1 MSTSLSR
8 SSLMRQISGRLATV
22 IWAGRRSFP
31 LLVLAFFLLCFAC
44 NRSRSAPT
52 QRSAGL
58 TPGTVSKASQT
69 AQVSTLPAKAQ
80 SSTVGPDGS
89 IRKADFEDLMEAP
102 FLKSVHATNMHDA
115 CKGALRTGIEISTK
129 VFGDLDGDGRDEAA
143 VTAFSC
149 VSGNGGPDLI
159 AVFAMNPEGVVRE
172 LKIEPRTRNQ
182 PFKGRNPTVGLR
194 GQMTVAIESGR
205 MIEKFPIFKETDGGC
220 CASGGIREF
229 IYRWDGAQFVLDDV
243 VDVAEQTGKP
253 TR

>member
-1 MSTSLSR
+1 
-8 SSLMRQISGRLATV
+8 
-22 IWAGRRSFP
+22 
-31 LLVLAFFLLCFAC
+31 
-44 NRSRSAPT
+44 
-52 QRSAGL
+52 
-58 TPGTVSKASQT
+58 
-69 AQVSTLPAKAQ
+69 
-80 SSTVGPDGS
+80 
-89 IRKADFEDLMEAP
+89 MEAP

-182 PFKGRNPTVGLR
+182 PFKGRNPTLGLR